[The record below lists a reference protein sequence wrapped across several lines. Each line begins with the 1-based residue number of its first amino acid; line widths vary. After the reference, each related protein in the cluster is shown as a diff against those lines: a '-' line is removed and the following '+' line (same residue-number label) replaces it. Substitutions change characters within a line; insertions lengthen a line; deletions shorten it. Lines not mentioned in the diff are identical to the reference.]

1 VTVPVLK
8 PGEVFEY
15 TSTAPLSVRP
25 IGTTIIAARM
35 KGEYK
40 YIVLVEAQETAT
52 PEQMK
57 TGGDQSDEIVMF
69 HQGSTL
75 SFPILNASNPSL
87 AATKKMTKMMM
98 MMTTTTTTI
107 MMRQWQLLWQS
118 QRRRLLPQLRTRRH
132 GKGLPWLIDD

>member
-1 VTVPVLK
+1 MPAVTWTVTEPVLK

-40 YIVLVEAQETAT
+40 NIVLDEAQETAT

-57 TGGDQSDEIVMF
+57 TGGDQSDELVMF
-69 HQGSTL
+69 HFVSPDSQRVK
-75 SFPILNASNPSL
+75 PVVKRDEEDDKDDDDDDYDNDDDNDAPV
-87 AATKKMTKMMM
+87 AATVAKPVAPASATAADASA
-98 MMTTTTTTI
+98 
-107 MMRQWQLLWQS
+107 W
-118 QRRRLLPQLRTRRH
+118 
-132 GKGLPWLIDD
+132 

>member
-1 VTVPVLK
+1 MPAVTWTVTEPVLK

-40 YIVLVEAQETAT
+40 YIVLIEAQETAT

-57 TGGDQSDEIVMF
+57 TGGDQSDELVMF
-69 HQGSTL
+69 HFVSPDSQRVKPVVSRDEEDDEDDDEDDNDDDDDNDA
-75 SFPILNASNPSL
+75 PV
-87 AATKKMTKMMM
+87 AATVAKPAAPASATAADASA
-98 MMTTTTTTI
+98 
-107 MMRQWQLLWQS
+107 W
-118 QRRRLLPQLRTRRH
+118 
-132 GKGLPWLIDD
+132 

>member
-1 VTVPVLK
+1 MPAVTWTVTEPVLK

-40 YIVLVEAQETAT
+40 NIVLDEAQETAT

-57 TGGDQSDEIVMF
+57 TGGDQSDELVMF
-69 HQGSTL
+69 HFVSPDSQRVKPVVSRDEEDDKDDDDDDDDDDNDA
-75 SFPILNASNPSL
+75 PV
-87 AATKKMTKMMM
+87 AATVAKPAAPASATAADASA
-98 MMTTTTTTI
+98 
-107 MMRQWQLLWQS
+107 W
-118 QRRRLLPQLRTRRH
+118 
-132 GKGLPWLIDD
+132 

>member
-1 VTVPVLK
+1 MPAVTWTVTEPVLK

-40 YIVLVEAQETAT
+40 YIVLDEAQETAT

-57 TGGDQSDEIVMF
+57 TGGDQSDELVMF
-69 HQGSTL
+69 HFV
-75 SFPILNASNPSL
+75 FPDSQRVKPVVSRDEEDDKDDDDDNDDDDNDAPV
-87 AATKKMTKMMM
+87 AATVAKPAAPASATAADASA
-98 MMTTTTTTI
+98 
-107 MMRQWQLLWQS
+107 W
-118 QRRRLLPQLRTRRH
+118 
-132 GKGLPWLIDD
+132 